1 MKIDDHI
8 GSRGQGPGIEV
19 QDQGLGVR
27 GRESAVIF
35 TLLLTEIKL
44 AELSGGL
51 YLLNRSMDNAF
62 FLLLTPDPCNLYLYA
77 QCTLDLGIQLIVV
90 KPHQSRSFG
99 RAHRRTCAAPF
110 AQGRIHFSHKRFIV
124 KGNGAKGADID
135 TAQTSGT

>member
-8 GSRGQGPGIEV
+8 GNRGQGPGIGV

-62 FLLLTPDPCNLYLYA
+62 FLLLTPATSIYMLSAL
-77 QCTLDLGIQLIVV
+77 LI
-90 KPHQSRSFG
+90 
-99 RAHRRTCAAPF
+99 
-110 AQGRIHFSHKRFIV
+110 
-124 KGNGAKGADID
+124 
-135 TAQTSGT
+135 